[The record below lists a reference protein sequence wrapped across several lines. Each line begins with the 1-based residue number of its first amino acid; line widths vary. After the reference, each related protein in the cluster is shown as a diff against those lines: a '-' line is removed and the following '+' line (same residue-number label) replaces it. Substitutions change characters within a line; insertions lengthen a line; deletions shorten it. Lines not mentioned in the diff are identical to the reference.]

1 MTTEYQRP
9 DLQKYSFNK
18 VNVGRWK
25 HWIDSGLV
33 RLCRKQQRKVT
44 GSGANL
50 REKQQQR
57 WHGFSGSKGI
67 GLMVVCDNGGGSV
80 VTVGWLII
88 LPRGVGWDIMGYKP
102 KRLPSY
108 IELRKFSYS
117 IILS

>member
-1 MTTEYQRP
+1 METLDRQRFGSTLQEAATESDRQWF
-9 DLQKYSFNK
+9 KFK
-18 VNVGRWK
+18 G
-25 HWIDSGLV
+25 
-33 RLCRKQQRKVT
+33 KQQR
-44 GSGANL
+44 
-50 REKQQQR
+50 R

-88 LPRGVGWDIMGYKP
+88 LPRGVGWGIMGYKP